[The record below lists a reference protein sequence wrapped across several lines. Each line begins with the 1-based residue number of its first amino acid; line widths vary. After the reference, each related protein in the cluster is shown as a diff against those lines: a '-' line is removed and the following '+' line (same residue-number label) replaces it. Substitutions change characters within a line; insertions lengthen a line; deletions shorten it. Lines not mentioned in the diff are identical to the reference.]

1 MGFLSK
7 IPASS
12 IKKYA
17 GKAVKVTTNVAVAKV
32 VKVAKV
38 AKGADK
44 TSKNGS
50 ADDATAY
57 NGGQD
62 LEDEDIF
69 WVNEQEDFETMLH
82 AAKNKPE
89 PTKTE
94 VNDFMGELR
103 MIEELREATEGTIKH
118 PDVVKM
124 EKYLTEINNKKTGRA
139 QRTETP
145 SNGNEGHEGPCPP
158 YCVQCREE
166 AKAYENAY
174 RHVKGFLK
182 FVEPELLPNAQ
193 GMMDLVQKYL

>member
-1 MGFLSK
+1 MGFLIK

-32 VKVAKV
+32 VKVAKG

-103 MIEELREATEGTIKH
+103 MIEELRDAAEDSYKH

-124 EKYLTEINNKKTGRA
+124 EKYLTEINNKTDRA
-139 QRTETP
+139 QRPKSP
-145 SNGNEGHEGPCPP
+145 SNDNDGHEGPCHPD
-158 YCVQCREE
+158 CVQCQLE
-166 AKAYENAY
+166 ARVYEKAH
-174 RHVKGFLK
+174 RHVVGLLK
-182 FVEPELLPNAQ
+182 FVEPGMIPDKKGLEELIE
-193 GMMDLVQKYL
+193 KYM